1 MNRKF
6 AGAVVTTITIIAMPV
21 LAADQQPMMQ
31 ESSTRSVAEAAGALL
46 PVVAPQSVIPAKGD
60 EMNGTVM
67 ISTPDELVVHTA
79 KGLQTF
85 EVTPQTQMVA
95 GPTEGED
102 VTIVFKPARGSVS
115 GTAVGSAAESAPTST
130 RVADLA
136 LTVMP
141 REAAATSR

>member
-31 ESSTRSVAEAAGALL
+31 ESSTRSVAEAAGAPL
-46 PVVAPQSVIPAKGD
+46 PVVAPQRVIPVKGD
-60 EMNGTVM
+60 ELNGTVM

-102 VTIVFKPARGSVS
+102 VTIVFRPVRGSVS
-115 GTAVGSAAESAPTST
+115 GTAVGSASLSGPTST
-130 RVADLA
+130 RVAELA

-141 REAAATSR
+141 RAAGVTSR